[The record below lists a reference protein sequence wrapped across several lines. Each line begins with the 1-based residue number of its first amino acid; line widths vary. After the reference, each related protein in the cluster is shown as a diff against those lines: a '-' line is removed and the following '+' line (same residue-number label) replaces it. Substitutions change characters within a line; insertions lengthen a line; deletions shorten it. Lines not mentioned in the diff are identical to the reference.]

1 MTKEKYKRAKEIDD
15 ELHLLKLL
23 QRELEGNATLA
34 IKIGTSCVKHN
45 GLHQLVK
52 DYVYNRIKELTK
64 EFEKL

>member
-1 MTKEKYKRAKEIDD
+1 MTKEEYKRAKEIDD

-23 QRELEGNATLA
+23 QRELEGNLA